1 MTWGVRRSD
10 ACAASSFAEMEI
22 LMDVMGH
29 TATLSPSNVFLSS
42 SSGCICF
49 SFFVFVLKV
58 FIHHFIHH
66 PLQKPFSSL
75 ATYHHSRIEDGVSQS
90 FLCCICFLFFFISFV
105 FDLHISLY
113 FTCIC
118 FVFPLYHHSGAQGGL
133 SHNFLCC
140 ALRGAPV
147 NIGRLVRCAQ

>member
-58 FIHHFIHH
+58 LIFTSYIIAYRNTF
-66 PLQKPFSSL
+66 PLWLHIITQELKMAYPRAFYV
-75 ATYHHSRIEDGVSQS
+75 AFV
-90 FLCCICFLFFFISFV
+90 FFISFV
-105 FDLHISLY
+105 FDSHISLY
-113 FTCIC
+113 FFCIC

>member
-1 MTWGVRRSD
+1 MRREQLRRD
-10 ACAASSFAEMEI
+10 GNLNGCDGAHRHTQPLKRISFI
-22 LMDVMGH
+22 IKWLY
-29 TATLSPSNVFLSS
+29 LFQFF
-42 SSGCICF
+42 CICF
-49 SFFVFVLKV
+49 EGLN
-58 FIHHFIHH
+58 IHFIHH
-66 PLQKPFSSL
+66 RLQKHFSL
-75 ATYHHSRIEDGVSQS
+75 WLHIITQELKMAYPRAFYVA
-90 FLCCICFLFFFISFV
+90 FFFISFV

-113 FTCIC
+113 FFCIC

>member
-1 MTWGVRRSD
+1 MRREQLRRD
-10 ACAASSFAEMEI
+10 GNLNGCDGAHRHTQPLKRISFI
-22 LMDVMGH
+22 IKWLY
-29 TATLSPSNVFLSS
+29 LFQFF
-42 SSGCICF
+42 CICCEG
-49 SFFVFVLKV
+49 LN
-58 FIHHFIHH
+58 IHFIHH
-66 PLQKPFSSL
+66 RLQKHFSSL
-75 ATYHHSRIEDGVSQS
+75 ATYHHSRTEDSVSQS
-90 FLCCICFLFFFISFV
+90 FLCCICFFISFA

-113 FTCIC
+113 FFCIC